1 MLKQMIKIIN
11 QGVGKL
17 IILVNINYLLFL
29 KDIKER
35 YLSLEDADNEQSNFV
50 TEFMN
55 LDKGRKQLRKSLKVW
70 TNTKNSTRTN

>member
-1 MLKQMIKIIN
+1 MIKIIN

-17 IILVNINYLLFL
+17 IILVNINYL
-29 KDIKER
+29 
-35 YLSLEDADNEQSNFV
+35 SLEDADKEQSNFA

-55 LDKGRKQLRKSLKVW
+55 LDKGRKQLRKSLKIW